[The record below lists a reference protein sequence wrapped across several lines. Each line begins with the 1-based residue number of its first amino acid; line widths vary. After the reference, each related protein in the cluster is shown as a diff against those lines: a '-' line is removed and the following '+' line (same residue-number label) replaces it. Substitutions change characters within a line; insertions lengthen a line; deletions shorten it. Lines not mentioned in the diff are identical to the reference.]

1 MLRHTV
7 RIGTL
12 ILLVAVTAPGCN
24 EQSSADSGNSVA
36 QQTPPPT
43 QEVAPPPTPVATAPQ
58 ETPLPTQV
66 ATAAKKAIAPKPKAP
81 RLETLTIPA
90 GTSIVAS
97 LVTPLTTETAKAGDS
112 FTATTQ
118 EAILVDGKIAV
129 PVGAQIHGVLRD
141 VQASGRVK
149 GRAAMTLAFQQL
161 VAGGEAHPI
170 SAEPLVLQ
178 AESEKKG
185 DITKI
190 ALGAGAGALIG
201 GITGGKKGAAIGAGV
216 GAGAGTAVV
225 LATKGD
231 EIVLSPGQA
240 LNVHTTAPTSI
251 AVAGKY

>member
-12 ILLVAVTAPGCN
+12 MLLVAVTAPGCN
-24 EQSSADSGNSVA
+24 NDSSAESAA
-36 QQTPPPT
+36 QATPPT
-43 QEVAPPPTPVATAPQ
+43 QEVTPPPTPEATPPAQ
-58 ETPLPTQV
+58 EAPLPVQV
-66 ATAAKKAIAPKPKAP
+66 ATAAKKSIAPKPKAP
-81 RLETLTIPA
+81 RVETLTIPA

-118 EAILVDGKIAV
+118 EAVLVDGKIAV

-161 VAGGEAHPI
+161 VAGGETHPI
-170 SAEPLVLQ
+170 AAEPLVLQ

-190 ALGAGAGALIG
+190 ALGTGAGAIIG
-201 GITGGKKGAAIGAGV
+201 GITGGKKGAAIGAGI

-231 EIVLSPGQA
+231 EIVLNPGQA